1 MVLMFEKKKKD
12 KKNEDLM
19 KKAPAENAV
28 ALSCTDLEATAGG
41 YGIYAQDGKR
51 VALAGVW
58 PDNSR
63 QSAYFNTRDEALEYA
78 KKNGIR

>member
-28 ALSCTDLEATAGG
+28 ALSFTDLEATAGG
-41 YGIYAQDGKR
+41 YGIYAQDGKS
-51 VALAGVW
+51 VALAGVC
-58 PDNSR
+58 R
-63 QSAYFNTRDEALEYA
+63 IIHGKLLTLTLEM
-78 KKNGIR
+78 RRWSMR

>member
-1 MVLMFEKKKKD
+1 MLKKKKNST
-12 KKNEDLM
+12 KNEDLM
-19 KKAPAENAV
+19 NQVPTEGDV
-28 ALSCTDLEATAGG
+28 ELGDDVLETAAGG
-41 YGIYAQDGKR
+41 NFGLFDHGR

-63 QSAYFNTRDEALEYA
+63 QIAYFNTRDEALEYA